1 MFESSSRWDV
11 QLAYWFDTHFLPLER
26 RRTYARPGRRQSAM
40 GPNQPSPSY
49 RFSDADIQ
57 NRTFGVVLDT
67 CPSMDRDLLAE
78 AFEVLTMQS
87 LAHDIARIRLI
98 FCDKMTYDEGY
109 VLPEHLREHT
119 DIKGLQH
126 PPLQP
131 GIELLEL
138 AYDFPKDSPILLV
151 TDGACDQLDIK
162 REHAF
167 IVPVQIH
174 SRVPNHKTVFL
185 VQ

>member
-1 MFESSSRWDV
+1 MFDSSSRWDV
-11 QLAYWFDTHFLPLER
+11 LLAHWFDTHFLPLER
-26 RRTYARPGRRQSAM
+26 RRTYARPGRRQDAM
-40 GPNQPSPSY
+40 GSIPTPSY
-49 RFSDADIQ
+49 RFSYEDMQ
-57 NRTFGVVLDT
+57 NRTFGLVLDT

-87 LAHDIARIRLI
+87 LAHDISRIRLI
-98 FCDKMTYDEGY
+98 FCDKTTYDEGY

-131 GIELLEL
+131 GIDLLEA
-138 AYDFPKDSPILLV
+138 AYDLPKTSPILLV
-151 TDGACDQLDIK
+151 TDGACDQLSIQ

-167 IVPVQIH
+167 VVPSKMH
-174 SRVPNHKTVFL
+174 SKIPPHQTVFL